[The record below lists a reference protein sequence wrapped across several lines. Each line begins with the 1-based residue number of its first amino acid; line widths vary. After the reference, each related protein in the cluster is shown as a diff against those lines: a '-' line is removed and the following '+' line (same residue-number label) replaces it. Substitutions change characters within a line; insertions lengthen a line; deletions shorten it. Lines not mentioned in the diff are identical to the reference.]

1 MLDTTGPLTQPDI
14 NNATTTKK
22 ARYIRHKKTREIER
36 KYRKAAGDTTTDFV
50 DYLEFLVQF
59 FKTTER
65 LDAAGCTLQKVFG
78 LVSEE
83 GEET

>member
-1 MLDTTGPLTQPDI
+1 MNHPDI
-14 NNATTTKK
+14 NNATSRTHK
-22 ARYIRHKKTREIER
+22 AHYIKHRKTRELER
-36 KYRKAAGDTTTDFV
+36 KYRKQVGDQKTDFV

-83 GEET
+83 GEETDL

>member
-1 MLDTTGPLTQPDI
+1 M
-14 NNATTTKK
+14 
-22 ARYIRHKKTREIER
+22 
-36 KYRKAAGDTTTDFV
+36 

-78 LVSEE
+78 LVSEDGDE
-83 GEET
+83 ADYAEEDQEADQFYSQSEAEKRTLFKYWILNLDVYGSFEPLNP

>member
-1 MLDTTGPLTQPDI
+1 M
-14 NNATTTKK
+14 
-22 ARYIRHKKTREIER
+22 
-36 KYRKAAGDTTTDFV
+36 

-78 LVSEE
+78 LVSED
-83 GEET
+83 GEDFDGTQ